1 MHRRPPRRLPT
12 FNYTG
17 PLAYSVRFC
26 TSGRRRL
33 FTDAALVNF
42 VLLQFL
48 RAARESGMA
57 IVAYCFMPD
66 HVHLLIVGER
76 PESNARMFIAR
87 AKQYSGHAYSK
98 AFGLPLWQRFAYER
112 VLRSSESLRRVAR
125 YILANPQRAGLVNK
139 PQDYPFSGS
148 FTHDVVDL
156 LDATVDRNSRC

>member
-1 MHRRPPRRLPT
+1 MHRRPPRRLPN

-33 FTDAALVNF
+33 FTDAALVDL
-42 VLLQFL
+42 VLMHFL

-76 PESNARMFIAR
+76 PDSNARVFIAR

-98 AFGLPLWQRFAYER
+98 GSGQPLWQRFAYER
-112 VLRSSESLRRVAR
+112 VLRSSEALSDVAR
-125 YILANPQRAGLVNK
+125 YILANPQRAGLVDK
-139 PQDYPFSGS
+139 PEDYPFSGS
-148 FTHDVVDL
+148 FTHDVMDL
-156 LDATVDRNSRC
+156 LNGTVDRSSRC